1 VTPEQP
7 SAARDVPPGPSG
19 RAAKRDFPASSW
31 PPLPKRVRV
40 VEVGPRDGLQNIDH
54 FVGTAVKAKMI
65 RRLAGLGF
73 DRIEAVSFVHPRAVP
88 QMADAEAVLEAVGD
102 IPARL
107 TGLVPNVH
115 GVERSLGLGLAE
127 LNFVL
132 SASESQNQAN
142 LNQSISASV
151 EQLEASVQRAA
162 AAGIPLRLTISTAFG
177 CPFEGY
183 VPPERVLD
191 LVRTGIRLGVSEV
204 CLGDTTGMANPRQ
217 VHGMFTRLRDEVPEI
232 PLAVHLHNTRG
243 TGSANLIAALAAGVV
258 MFDASMGGLGG
269 CPFAP
274 GATGNIS
281 TEDSVHM
288 LHTLGV
294 STGIDLDGLVRAARE
309 LEPDLGVRLSGQVI
323 RAGITFDGIGP
334 DAPK

>member
-1 VTPEQP
+1 M
-7 SAARDVPPGPSG
+7 
-19 RAAKRDFPASSW
+19 
-31 PPLPKRVRV
+31 